1 MQNHNTQKLTGTA
14 MIAALMILF
23 QSLRLLIPMP
33 FFSSTLVIGSL
44 VNACVLIVTL
54 RYGWKNGLLLAFLA
68 PAIASFQGMLVS
80 PLFILPIFV
89 AQGLYLGTFYFFYS
103 KRWQITFLILPS
115 LLKAICLYLLFLI
128 LFEFI
133 LFPDAAKEVVL
144 LMMSWPQI
152 ITGIAGVLVAIWIQ
166 KKINKES
173 T

>member
-14 MIAALMILF
+14 MIAALMILV
-23 QSLRLLIPMP
+23 QSLRLFIPMP

-54 RYGWKNGLLLAFLA
+54 RYGWKNGFLLAFLA
-68 PAIASFQGMLVS
+68 PVIASFQGMLAA
-80 PLFILPIFV
+80 PLFILPVFV

-103 KRWQITFLILPS
+103 KRWKVAFLILPS

-128 LFEFI
+128 LFELI
-133 LFPDAAKEVVL
+133 LLPDAAKKVIL

-152 ITGIAGVLVAIWIQ
+152 ITGIVGVLLAIWIQ
-166 KKINKES
+166 KKIK
-173 T
+173 

>member
-54 RYGWKNGLLLAFLA
+54 RYGWRNGLLLAFLA

-80 PLFILPIFV
+80 PLFIVPVFA
-89 AQGLYLGTFYFFYS
+89 AQGLFLGSFYLFYS
-103 KRWQITFLILPS
+103 KRQRLLFLILPS
-115 LLKAICLYLLFLI
+115 LLKATCLYLSFSVLFHYLLLPEMVKDII
-128 LFEFI
+128 LFT
-133 LFPDAAKEVVL
+133 
-144 LMMSWPQI
+144 MSWPQI
-152 ITGIAGVLVAIWIQ
+152 ITGIVGTLITLWIQ
-166 KKINKES
+166 RKIK
-173 T
+173 